1 MRRPARH
8 FLFVLCLA
16 VISCGRQPEQAA
28 GETAPVARRLA
39 AQLDADLRRVR
50 EEAGRLAATVA
61 KLYENKEEILPR
73 TDRSKYEF
81 SKSGA
86 FHKPVNDGT
95 GGLWISGAVPITEDV
110 REAAYLTDPLDKDLI
125 RIVREFPEVN
135 QSYYNDRNSMNR
147 IYPWFDA
154 ISQYPP
160 KMNIPDFNFY
170 YLADE
175 KHNPSRGAVWV
186 DEPYVDP
193 AGRGWVVSAIAPVYQ
208 GEQLLGVAGLNV
220 AIDTIVDRYFKDSG
234 IPLVVLARNGVVVAG
249 TENAIELLGL
259 PPLKDHKYLE
269 TVKQDTF
276 KPDEYNVAKSQ
287 MPGLRDMAAAILE
300 QGAGSVAVRFPGRTY
315 KAVAVPVP
323 EAGWKV
329 VEFVAP

>member
-1 MRRPARH
+1 M
-8 FLFVLCLA
+8 
-16 VISCGRQPEQAA
+16 
-28 GETAPVARRLA
+28 
-39 AQLDADLRRVR
+39 
-50 EEAGRLAATVA
+50 
-61 KLYENKEEILPR
+61 
-73 TDRSKYEF
+73 
-81 SKSGA
+81 
-86 FHKPVNDGT
+86 NDGT